1 MEYWL
6 VKSEPEECGI
16 DDFVKKGREPI
27 CWDGIRNYQARNF
40 LRAMSVGDAV
50 FLYHSSCR
58 VIGIAGTLE
67 VTREAY
73 PDPLQFD
80 SESSYFDPASP
91 LDEPRWTAVDL
102 RLVRSFPR
110 IVERSELQLMHS
122 FSDSVLTR
130 RGSRLS
136 VMPVTGDQWR
146 EVLGLVV

>member
-1 MEYWL
+1 MAHWL

-16 DDFVKKGREPI
+16 DDFIEKGLASI

-40 LRAMSVGDAV
+40 LRAMSVGDTA

-67 VTREAY
+67 VTRAAY

-80 SESSYFDPASP
+80 AESIYFDALSP
-91 LDEPRWTAVDL
+91 VSEPRWSAVDL
-102 RLVRSFPR
+102 RLIRAFPR
-110 IVERSELQLMHS
+110 IVERSELQAIPS
-122 FSDSVLTR
+122 FADSPMTR

-136 VMPVTGDQWR
+136 VMPVTDAQWR
-146 EVLGLVV
+146 DVLSLLP